1 MKKSFLALP
10 RPVVACILAETSVDA
25 GVAAVRNGEFDGAHA
40 FAIHLEP
47 LCAEKL
53 TDRELSRI
61 ASATQRPFMF
71 LHYRKWKDDRVI
83 MSDEDRTEL
92 LLRTIQCGATA
103 VDFTAD
109 TFDPSPLEFTADPAA
124 IDRQKRLIDRAH
136 ALGGE
141 VVMSSH
147 INEPR
152 TCEQVLEQ
160 LTAIAARGAD
170 IVKIVT
176 NANTDEEFAEAVKTT
191 LALRRTLKVPFIH
204 LVSGA
209 YALPHRYLS
218 PMLGNAITFCVHAY
232 SEQFI
237 TVQPP
242 VRNMVNILN
251 NAAWNITL
259 TED

>member
-1 MKKSFLALP
+1 MKKSFLTLP

-25 GVAAVRNGEFDGAHA
+25 AVAAVRNGEFDGAHA

-47 LCAEKL
+47 LCTEKL
-53 TDRELSRI
+53 TYKDFSRI

-71 LHYRKWKDDRVI
+71 LHYRRWKDNHII

-109 TFDPSPLEFTADPAA
+109 TFDPSPLEFTADLTAV
-124 IDRQKRLIDRAH
+124 DRQKRLIDRAH

-160 LTAIAARGAD
+160 LTAVEARGAD

-176 NANTDEEFAEAVKTT
+176 QANTDEEFVEAVKTT

-204 LVSGA
+204 LLNGK

-218 PMLGNAITFCVHAY
+218 PMLGNAVTFCVYAY
-232 SEQFI
+232 TDKFI
-237 TVQPP
+237 TSQPP

-251 NAAWNITL
+251 NAGWNIDL
-259 TED
+259 TEE